1 MDDAGMEFEQRFK
14 FAVEKNFDQ
23 SADVYDLF
31 EERHHLFERLTQRQL
46 ELIEP
51 SRPERILDVGCGT
64 GISTLALHQAL
75 VGISPNI
82 YAIDISERMLLR
94 ARERCKSLQGV
105 YFIRGDAENLS
116 SYFNESFDA
125 IFYTASIFLLPG
137 FAESLRQASHLL
149 LPGGLLSISYYAG
162 LFDES
167 GNDAIRKAFPDQKYQ
182 YGAVPIGELVSCLG
196 SMEGMRTT
204 RIDFRFE
211 ISRKFLFD
219 FLSIPAQS
227 SGLFPKIPYLERIPK
242 VRDLCD
248 LLAKRVDPVFMG
260 WEFLIARKR

>member
-1 MDDAGMEFEQRFK
+1 MMDEARKFDHRFK
-14 FAVEKNFDQ
+14 AAVEKNFDQ
-23 SADVYDLF
+23 SADAYDRF
-31 EERHHLFERLTQRQL
+31 EERHHLFETLTRRQL

-51 SRPERILDVGCGT
+51 SCPERILDVGCGT
-64 GISTLALHQAL
+64 GISTLALHQTLA
-75 VGISPNI
+75 GRSPNI

-116 SYFNESFDA
+116 TYFNESFDA

-149 LPGGLLSISYYAG
+149 LPGGVLSISYYSG
-162 LFDES
+162 LFNEKGD
-167 GNDAIRKAFPDQKYQ
+167 DAILKAFPDQKYQ
-182 YGAVPIGELVSCLG
+182 YGAVPIRDLVSCL
-196 SMEGMRTT
+196 ETLPGMRTT
-204 RIDFRFE
+204 RFDFRIE
-211 ISRKFLFD
+211 VSRDFLFD

-242 VRDLCD
+242 VRDLCE
-248 LLAKRVDPVFMG
+248 LLEKRVDPVFMG
-260 WEFLIARKR
+260 WELLIARKR

>member
-1 MDDAGMEFEQRFK
+1 MSDPKEFGHRFK
-14 FAVEKNFDQ
+14 TAVEKNFDQ
-23 SADVYDLF
+23 SADAYDLF
-31 EERHHLFERLTQRQL
+31 EERHHLFETLTRRQL

-64 GISTLALHQAL
+64 GISTLALHQAMAWR
-75 VGISPNI
+75 SPNI

-94 ARERCKSLQGV
+94 ARERCGSLTGV
-105 YFIRGDAENLS
+105 YFIRGDAEKLS
-116 SYFNESFDA
+116 NYFNEAFDA

-162 LFDES
+162 LFNQQGD
-167 GNDAIRKAFPDQKYQ
+167 DAIRKAFPDRKYQ
-182 YGAVPIGELVSCLG
+182 YGAVPIGELVSCLQSLPG
-196 SMEGMRTT
+196 TRTT
-204 RIDFRFE
+204 RVDYRFE
-211 ISRKFLFD
+211 VSGDFLFD

-248 LLAKRVDPVFMG
+248 LLVKRVDPVFMG

>member
-1 MDDAGMEFEQRFK
+1 
-14 FAVEKNFDQ
+14 
-23 SADVYDLF
+23 
-31 EERHHLFERLTQRQL
+31 
-46 ELIEP
+46 LIEP
-51 SRPERILDVGCGT
+51 ARPERILDVGCGT
-64 GISTLALHQAL
+64 GISTLALHQAMP
-75 VGISPNI
+75 GHSPNI

-94 ARERCKSLQGV
+94 ARERCKSLPGV

-137 FAESLRQASHLL
+137 FAESLRQARHLL
-149 LPGGLLSISYYAG
+149 VPGGLLSISYYAG
-162 LFDES
+162 LFDKM

-182 YGAVPIGELVSCLG
+182 YGAVPIGELVSCLESLPG
-196 SMEGMRTT
+196 TRTT

-211 ISRKFLFD
+211 ISREFLFD

-242 VRDLCD
+242 VRDLCE

-260 WEFLIARKR
+260 WEFLISRKR

>member
-1 MDDAGMEFEQRFK
+1 MGASREFQHRFK
-14 FAVEKNFDQ
+14 MAVEKNFDQ
-23 SADVYDLF
+23 SADAYDRF
-31 EERHHLFERLTQRQL
+31 EARHHLFETLTTRQL

-51 SRPERILDVGCGT
+51 SNPERILDVGCGT
-64 GISTLALHQAL
+64 GISTLALHQAMA
-75 VGISPNI
+75 GRSPNI

-94 ARERCKSLQGV
+94 ARERCKSLPGV

-116 SYFNESFDA
+116 SYFHESFDA

-137 FAESLRQASHLL
+137 FAESLRQACQLL
-149 LPGGLLSISYYAG
+149 LPGGVLAISYYAG
-162 LFDES
+162 LFDKK
-167 GNDAIRKAFPDQKYQ
+167 GNDAIQKAFPEQKYT
-182 YGAVPIGELVSCLG
+182 YGAVPIGDLVSCLESLPG
-196 SMEGMRTT
+196 TRTT
-204 RIDFRFE
+204 RIDYRFE
-211 ISRKFLFD
+211 TSRDFLFD

-242 VRDLCD
+242 VRELCD